1 MSMEH
6 SHEHFSQGASCCAGG
21 CCSGSCCGS
30 GDAIRPVPA
39 VLGIALFVA
48 ALVMGSDSWS
58 GMAAYAAAYLLIG
71 WDVLK
76 AAFLGLRHGR
86 AMDENF
92 LMSIASLG
100 AMFLGDYSEA
110 VGVMLFYRVG
120 EYLQER
126 AVGSSRRSVSE
137 LMNLRPESVH
147 VREGGTVRDVPPA
160 EVMGSDSW
168 SGMAAYAAAY
178 LLIGWDVLKAAFLGL
193 RHGRA
198 MDENFLMSIASL
210 GAMFLGDYSEAV
222 GVMLFYRVGEYLQ
235 ERAVGSSR
243 RSVSELMNLRPESVH
258 VREGGT
264 VRDVPP
270 AEVRPGSVIEVRP
283 GERVPLDGTVTEGNS
298 VLDTSAMTGESLP
311 VEAGAGSTVLAGYI
325 NGQGVLEVRTDRDW
339 RHSALARV
347 QELVEAASGHKSPLE
362 GRLSTFSRIYTPLVI
377 SIAVLVFLLY
387 PFVTGGSWTD
397 GLFRALVLLVISC
410 PCALVLSI
418 PLGFFAGIGRA
429 ARQGILLKGSNYL
442 DALRKVKT
450 VVFDKTGTLTEG
462 VFSVDEVLPRD
473 GVTPEE
479 LLYWAAHA
487 ESSASHPLGRS
498 IVKAYEGSLFPDRV
512 AELVEVTGGGVSA
525 RVEGKAVLVGK
536 KAFLQEA
543 GVEAGEE
550 KDRGVTIYV
559 ALDGVLLG
567 RLRLSDRIKPGAE
580 QAVREL
586 RGLGVSNLVMLTGD
600 SSSAGAEVGRKLGLD
615 EVFSGLMPA
624 GKLEHVRRL
633 KPEEGLLAFVGDGM
647 NDAPSLAAADIGIA
661 MGGVGSDTALQAAD
675 VVVMKG
681 DPVAVPQGMVL
692 SRATER
698 IIVQNIVLIL
708 GVKLLVMV
716 LGILGLAGMWAA
728 VMADV
733 GVCLLAV
740 GNSMRIFRVKLD
752 A

>member
-1 MSMEH
+1 MSTEH
-6 SHEHFSQGASCCAGG
+6 SHEYLTEGASCCAGG

-30 GDAIRPVPA
+30 GGSIRPVPA
-39 VLGIALFVA
+39 VLGIALFA
-48 ALVMGSDSWS
+48 TALVMGSDSW
-58 GMAAYAAAYLLIG
+58 GGVAAYAAAYLLIG

-76 AAFLGLRHGR
+76 TAFLGLRRGFV
-86 AMDENF
+86 MDENF

-126 AVGSSRRSVSE
+126 AVGNSRRSVSE
-137 LMNLRPESVH
+137 LMNLRPDAVH
-147 VREGGTVRDVPPA
+147 VKED
-160 EVMGSDSW
+160 GS
-168 SGMAAYAAAY
+168 
-178 LLIGWDVLKAAFLGL
+178 I
-193 RHGRA
+193 
-198 MDENFLMSIASL
+198 
-210 GAMFLGDYSEAV
+210 
-222 GVMLFYRVGEYLQ
+222 
-235 ERAVGSSR
+235 
-243 RSVSELMNLRPESVH
+243 
-258 VREGGT
+258 
-264 VRDVPP
+264 RDVPP
-270 AEVRPGSVIEVRP
+270 AEVRPGSLIEVRP
-283 GERVPLDGTVTEGNS
+283 GERVPLDGLVTGGNS

-311 VEAGAGSTVLAGYI
+311 VEVGAGGAVLAGYI
-325 NGQGVLEVRTDRDW
+325 NGQGVLEVRADRDW

-347 QELVEAASGHKSPLE
+347 QELVEAASGHKSSLE
-362 GRLSTFSRIYTPLVI
+362 GRLSRFSRLYTPLVI

-387 PFVTGGSWTD
+387 PFVTGGSWSD

-429 ARQGILLKGSNYL
+429 ARHGILLKGSNYL

-462 VFSVDEVLPRD
+462 VFSVDEVLPCD
-473 GVTPEE
+473 GVAPEQ

-498 IVKAYEGSLFPDRV
+498 IVKAYDGRLFPDRV

-525 RVEGKAVLVGK
+525 RVEGKTVLVGK

-543 GVEAGEE
+543 GVGTGDEE
-550 KDRGVTIYV
+550 DRGVTIYV

-567 RLRLSDRIKPGAE
+567 RLHLSDRIKPDAE
-580 QAVREL
+580 QAVRKL
-586 RGLGVSNLVMLTGD
+586 RELGVSRLVMLTGD

-624 GKLEHVRRL
+624 DKLEHVRRL
-633 KPEEGLLAFVGDGM
+633 KPETGLLAFVGDGM

-675 VVVMKG
+675 MVIMKG
-681 DPVAVPQGMVL
+681 DPVSVPQGMLL

-698 IIVQNIVLIL
+698 IVVQNIVLIL
-708 GVKLLVMV
+708 GIKLLVMV
-716 LGILGLAGMWAA
+716 LGILGLAGMWGA
-728 VMADV
+728 VIADV

-740 GNSMRIFRVKLD
+740 GNSMRIFRVRLGD
-752 A
+752 

>member
-1 MSMEH
+1 MSTEH
-6 SHEHFSQGASCCAGG
+6 SHEHISEGASCRAGE
-21 CCSGSCCGS
+21 CCSRSCCGA
-30 GDAIRPVPA
+30 GNAIRPVPA
-39 VLGIALFVA
+39 VLGVVLFAA

-58 GMAAYAAAYLLIG
+58 GVAAYVGAYLLIG

-76 AAFLGLRHGR
+76 AAFLGLRRSR

-100 AMFLGDYSEA
+100 AIFLGDYSEA

-126 AVGSSRRSVSE
+126 AVGSSRRSVGE
-137 LMNLRPESVH
+137 LINLRPESVH
-147 VREGGTVRDVPPA
+147 VKEGGA
-160 EVMGSDSW
+160 
-168 SGMAAYAAAY
+168 
-178 LLIGWDVLKAAFLGL
+178 
-193 RHGRA
+193 
-198 MDENFLMSIASL
+198 
-210 GAMFLGDYSEAV
+210 
-222 GVMLFYRVGEYLQ
+222 
-235 ERAVGSSR
+235 
-243 RSVSELMNLRPESVH
+243 
-258 VREGGT
+258 

-270 AEVRPGSVIEVRP
+270 AEVRPGSLIEVRP
-283 GERVPLDGTVTEGNS
+283 GERVPLDGVVTGGNS

-311 VEAGAGSTVLAGYI
+311 VEAGAGSSVLAGYV
-325 NGQGVLEVRTDRDW
+325 NGQGALEVRTDRDW
-339 RHSALARV
+339 RHSSLARV
-347 QELVEAASGHKSPLE
+347 QELVEAASGHKAPLE
-362 GRLSTFSRIYTPLVI
+362 GRLSAFSRIYTPLVI
-377 SIAVLVFLLY
+377 SLAVLVFLLY
-387 PFVTGGSWTD
+387 PFVTGGSWSD

-410 PCALVLSI
+410 PCALVLSV

-462 VFSVDEVLPRD
+462 VFSLDEALPRE
-473 GVTPEE
+473 GVSPQE

-498 IVKAYEGSLFPDRV
+498 IVKAYDGPLFPDRV
-512 AELVEVTGGGVSA
+512 AEVVEVTGGGVSA
-525 RVEGKAVLVGK
+525 RVEGRLVLAGK
-536 KAFLQEA
+536 KAFLQEVGVAA
-543 GVEAGEE
+543 GQEE
-550 KDRGVTIYV
+550 DRGVAIYV

-567 RLRLSDRIKPGAE
+567 RLRLSDRIKPDAE
-580 QAVREL
+580 RAVREL
-586 RGLGVSNLVMLTGD
+586 RELGVSRLVMLTGD
-600 SSSAGAEVGRKLGLD
+600 ASSAGEEVGRKLGLD
-615 EVFSGLMPA
+615 EVFSGLLPA
-624 GKLEHVRRL
+624 DKLEHVRRL

-681 DPVAVPQGMVL
+681 DPAAVPQGMRL

-708 GVKLLVMV
+708 GVKLLVMA

-733 GVCLLAV
+733 GVCLVAV
-740 GNSMRIFRVKLD
+740 GNSMRIFRAKLD
-752 A
+752 K